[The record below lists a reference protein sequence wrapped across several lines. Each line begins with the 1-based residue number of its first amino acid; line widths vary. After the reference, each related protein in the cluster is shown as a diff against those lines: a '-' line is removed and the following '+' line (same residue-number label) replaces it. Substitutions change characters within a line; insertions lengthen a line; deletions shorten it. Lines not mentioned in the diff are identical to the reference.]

1 VNYSISANNIAVEI
15 RSVWTNL
22 FLNIRVWNQLRYVWD
37 VDNFWVLLF

>member
-1 VNYSISANNIAVEI
+1 VNYSISANNIAVKI